1 MPLSPEQQ
9 KECERI
15 FNVIYS
21 YKIKTRAIAE
31 IFKDLP
37 DRVAWPE
44 YYQVIPEPRSL
55 HGIRDKLGK
64 GRYKSPTDVHS
75 DLELVFANAIHFNE
89 ESSVIS
95 NDARTLQGVLSKEWE
110 TSVAA
115 GALPKI
121 DSEIETTSEAPRP
134 QPSRASRTRD
144 VAVAPPVTP
153 IIRLPKK
160 AGPSAAGVSRTATM
174 TPVPQRTATPQHQ
187 STPQLQTAQQ
197 LPATHP
203 APVPA
208 TTQPP
213 LAPAVPAPTPATVPV
228 PPTVPAPAP
237 AEPEEDLAAAGLVR
251 DKQADEI
258 VSQLEATFPRWPGPG
273 PDGWMELS
281 PSTDLGEHCASILK
295 MLKEFKDAG
304 GDFPFDVFQRMP
316 EETSNK
322 TLSFTAPM
330 SVSVIENKLRT
341 QAYTSP
347 AAFDQDLSRLF
358 EKARKWHEEGTYPY
372 GRVLVLQCLWQTV
385 TSPKAEDM
393 QVDVTVS
400 NSTSESAESIT
411 FKGITYRV
419 GDWVHLSNKDVPPKP
434 IVAQIQR
441 IDKSDPAKVLALTW
455 YSRPEQTIHNAT
467 RSFWERE
474 VFKTNFTSSNSIQEI
489 IEPVACQFFPK
500 HIRGRP
506 SPPMWY
512 PGRPLYVCESR
523 YDSSSKT
530 FSRIKNWSSCI
541 PDGLRKGGG
550 DGLGVNGS
558 GWEYMPISKFDN
570 NHTVVPRKHPSPFLK
585 GIAGIKKR
593 GHGGPA
599 TPGPQKDRSVITAA
613 GGPTVITTSMIET
626 LPEDT
631 VKHFDRDPYT
641 NQLLWFSGAPIE
653 TPRPR
658 HPKHSLDYLYF
669 LAQQQ
674 EKRHRGEDMDERKR
688 KAAVAPPISIEL
700 ANLHNKVFGTNSVRP
715 LSLASQSAHDD
726 VEMGS

>member
-1 MPLSPEQQ
+1 MPLNPEQQ
-9 KECERI
+9 RECERI
-15 FNVIYS
+15 FNIIYS
-21 YKIKTRAIAE
+21 YKIKNRAIAE

-37 DRVAWPE
+37 DRTAWPE

-55 HGIRDKLGK
+55 HGIREKLGK
-64 GRYKSPTDVHS
+64 GRYKSPADVHS

-95 NDARTLQGVLSKEWE
+95 NDARTLQVLFIEDIQVQILSFCIQGVLSKEWG

-121 DSEIETTSEAPRP
+121 DSEIETSSGAPRP
-134 QPSRASRTRD
+134 QPSRASRSRE
-144 VAVAPPVTP
+144 VAVAPPATP

-160 AGPSAAGVSRTATM
+160 AGSSAAGVSKTATV
-174 TPVPQRTATPQHQ
+174 TPAPQRIATPQHQ

-197 LPATHP
+197 LPVTHP
-203 APVPA
+203 TPVPA
-208 TTQPP
+208 TIQPP
-213 LAPAVPAPTPATVPV
+213 LAPTVPAPPPPATVPV

-237 AEPEEDLAAAGLVR
+237 AEPEEDLAAAGLR
-251 DKQADEI
+251 I
-258 VSQLEATFPRWPGPG
+258 
-273 PDGWMELS
+273 
-281 PSTDLGEHCASILK
+281 
-295 MLKEFKDAG
+295 
-304 GDFPFDVFQRMP
+304 P

-322 TLSFTAPM
+322 TLSFSVPM

-341 QAYTSP
+341 QAYISP
-347 AAFDQDLSRLF
+347 ATFDQDISRLF

-372 GRVLVLQCLWQTV
+372 GRVLVLQCLWQTL

-393 QVDVTVS
+393 QVDVTAS

-441 IDKSDPAKVLALTW
+441 IDKSDPTKALALTW
-455 YSRPEQTIHNAT
+455 YSRPEQTIHNPT

-570 NHTVVPRKHPSPFLK
+570 NHTVAPRKHPSPFLK

-613 GGPTVITTSMIET
+613 GGPTVVPTSMIEI

-658 HPKHSLDYLYF
+658 HLKHSLDYLYF

-674 EKRHRGEDMDERKR
+674 EKRHRGEDMDERKH
-688 KAAVAPPISIEL
+688 KAAVVPPISVEL
-700 ANLHNKVFGTNSVRP
+700 AHLHNEVFGTNSVRP
-715 LSLASQSAHDD
+715 LSAISQSAHDD

>member
-1 MPLSPEQQ
+1 MPLNPEQQ
-9 KECERI
+9 RECERV

-21 YKIKTRAIAE
+21 YKIKSRSISE
-31 IFKDLP
+31 MFKELP
-37 DRVAWPE
+37 DRAAWAE
-44 YYQVIPEPRSL
+44 YYRVIPEPRSL
-55 HGIRDKLGK
+55 HGIREKLGK
-64 GRYKSPTDVHS
+64 GKYKSPEDVHS

-95 NDARTLQGVLSKEWE
+95 HDARTLQGVLSKEWDA
-110 TSVAA
+110 SVAA
-115 GALPKI
+115 GTLPKI
-121 DSEIETTSEAPRP
+121 ESEIETPNEPPRQ

-144 VAVAPPVTP
+144 VAPPATP
-153 IIRLPKK
+153 VIRIPKK
-160 AGPSAAGVSRTATM
+160 AGSSTISASRPTTM

-187 STPQLQTAQQ
+187 STPQLQNAQQ
-197 LPATHP
+197 LPAVH
-203 APVPA
+203 PVPTPAA
-208 TTQPP
+208 TQQP
-213 LAPAVPAPTPATVPV
+213 LAPAVPASAPAPVPV

-237 AEPEEDLAAAGLVR
+237 PEPEEDLAAAGLVR
-251 DKQADEI
+251 DKQGDEL

-273 PDGWMELS
+273 PDGWMEL
-281 PSTDLGEHCASILK
+281 PQSTDPWEHCSSILK
-295 MLKEFKDAG
+295 KLKDFKDAS
-304 GDFPFDVFQRMP
+304 GDSPFDVFQRMP
-316 EETSNK
+316 EETTNK
-322 TLSFTAPM
+322 TLSFSDPM
-330 SVSVIENKLRT
+330 SVSVIENKLKAK
-341 QAYTSP
+341 AYTS
-347 AAFDQDLSRLF
+347 ATDFDKDISRLF

-372 GRVLVLQCLWQTV
+372 GRVLVLQCLWQTL

-393 QVDVTVS
+393 QVDVTAS
-400 NSTSESAESIT
+400 NPPASESAESIN

-419 GDWVHLSNKDVPPKP
+419 GDWVHLLNKDVPPKP

-441 IDKSDPAKVLALTW
+441 IERSDPAKALALTW

-489 IEPVACQFFPK
+489 IEPIACQFFPK

-506 SPPMWY
+506 SPPSWY

-523 YDSSSKT
+523 YDSGSKS

-541 PDGLRKGGG
+541 PDSIRKGGG
-550 DGLGVNGS
+550 DGLSANGS

-585 GIAGIKKR
+585 GVAGIKKR

-599 TPGPQKDRSVITAA
+599 APGPQKDRSVITAA
-613 GGPTVITTSMIET
+613 GGPTIIPTSMIEM

-631 VKHFDRDPYT
+631 VKHFDRDPDT

-653 TPRPR
+653 TPRIR

-674 EKRHRGEDMDERKR
+674 ERRHRGEDMDESKR
-688 KAAVAPPISIEL
+688 KAAAALPISVEL
-700 ANLHNKVFGTNSVRP
+700 ANLHKEVFGAQPIHRTQ
-715 LSLASQSAHDD
+715 AGEHDD